1 MGATESRIKKEPHAA
16 PLFPPATDVP
26 VVLAL
31 ALHLVLAAEVSL
43 QPGAA
48 APGDFVLITVLGVAN
63 APAGRLGADELTFL
77 PAAQGPGF
85 EALTAVHVDQ
95 KPGLLTL
102 EVGGQDDL
110 GRAVRLEG
118 QLEVSPPTFRHRDLT
133 VSPRFMNL
141 SKRDRQ
147 RSAKDQA
154 AFDAAFDRD
163 YEPLRFS
170 DDFAWP
176 RPMVL
181 TAPFGDIRLING
193 KKKSQHFGL
202 DLDGETGDP
211 IYATNDGEVV
221 LARDCFASGNTVL
234 LHHGARLFTAYF
246 HLSKFEV
253 KTGDRVRKG
262 QLLGLVGKTGR
273 VTGPHLHWGA
283 KIDGRWAN
291 AASLVSLR
299 FQTLPDPAT
308 SPSGQPMSLGASPE
322 TP

>member
-1 MGATESRIKKEPHAA
+1 VPA
-16 PLFPPATDVP
+16 PLGVPPVLLS
-26 VVLAL
+26 LAL
-31 ALHLVLAAEVSL
+31 SLALGAEVSL
-43 QPGAA
+43 QPGTA
-48 APGDFVLITVLGVAN
+48 APGDFVLVTVLGVGQT
-63 APAGRLGADELTFL
+63 PEGRLGHDELTFL
-77 PAAQGPGF
+77 PAARGPGF
-85 EALTAVHVDQ
+85 EALSAVRVDQ
-95 KPGLLTL
+95 KAGLLTL
-102 EVGGQDDL
+102 EVS
-110 GRAVRLEG
+110 GRDQQGHAVRIEG
-118 QLEVSPPTFRHRDLT
+118 ALEVSPPAFRRREIT
-133 VSPRFMNL
+133 VNTRFTSP
-141 SKRDRQ
+141 SKKERQ
-147 RSAKDQA
+147 RSAQDQV
-154 AFDAAFDRD
+154 AFEAAFDRD
-163 YEPLRFS
+163 YEPLRFTE
-170 DDFAWP
+170 DFVWP

-211 IYATNDGEVV
+211 IFAANDGDVV

-283 KIDGRWAN
+283 KVDGRWAN

-299 FQTLPDPAT
+299 FQTDPIAPLGDDVAAT
-308 SPSGQPMSLGASPE
+308 SDQPTSPVASPE